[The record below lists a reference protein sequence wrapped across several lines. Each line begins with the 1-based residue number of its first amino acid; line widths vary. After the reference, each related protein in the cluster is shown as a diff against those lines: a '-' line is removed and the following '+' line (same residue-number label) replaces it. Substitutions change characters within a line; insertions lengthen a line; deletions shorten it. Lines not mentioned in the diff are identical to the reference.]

1 VTGLIP
7 TSERCSIYTH
17 THTHTYT
24 HTHTHAYTN
33 TFTRISMLRLG
44 SSYSPSGDEEEE
56 EEEDAEEDDDE
67 GMEGAESDDEMV
79 DGEGGGGMKDSKKG
93 RDKGARLRRQVC
105 VFARAHA
112 HSQDNTHTWCACIV
126 HTCVYHTR
134 MPTPHRRLL
143 IRFVSFSLF
152 NWVQILSTGCKFF
165 LFLWVST
172 RTCARMP
179 EHMRTG
185 FPQQGFLE
193 PYVWS
198 LSVCLSICLSVSL
211 VTCVRLSL

>member
-1 VTGLIP
+1 MF
-7 TSERCSIYTH
+7 YTH
-17 THTHTYT
+17 THTHINT
-24 HTHTHAYTN
+24 HAHAYTN

-44 SSYSPSGDEEEE
+44 SSYSPSGDDDDDDDDEGEEEE
-56 EEEDAEEDDDE
+56 AEEDDDE

-112 HSQDNTHTWCACIV
+112 HSQDNTQTWCACIV
-126 HTCVYHTR
+126 DTCVYHTR
-134 MPTPHRRLL
+134 MPTPQRRLL

-152 NWVQILSTGCKFF
+152 NWVQILSTGYKFF

-193 PYVWS
+193 RYVCVCV
-198 LSVCLSICLSVSL
+198 SVCCLSVSV
-211 VTCVRLSL
+211 VTRVRLSL

>member
-1 VTGLIP
+1 
-7 TSERCSIYTH
+7 
-17 THTHTYT
+17 
-24 HTHTHAYTN
+24 
-33 TFTRISMLRLG
+33 MLRLG
-44 SSYSPSGDEEEE
+44 SSYSPSGDDDDDDDDEGEEEE
-56 EEEDAEEDDDE
+56 AEEDDDE

-112 HSQDNTHTWCACIV
+112 HSQDNTQTWCACIV
-126 HTCVYHTR
+126 DTCVYHTR
-134 MPTPHRRLL
+134 MPTPQRRLL

-152 NWVQILSTGCKFF
+152 NWVQILSTGYKFF

-193 PYVWS
+193 RYVCVCV
-198 LSVCLSICLSVSL
+198 SVCCLSVSV
-211 VTCVRLSL
+211 VTRVRLSL